1 MDAGGVGLAE
11 LVGSGWTV
19 REPST
24 ATAEGAGL
32 RLGRP
37 WTGLL
42 GSGSARACVGPVSET
57 LPGRRLNEATAPT
70 CQRCGG

>member
-1 MDAGGVGLAE
+1 MDAGAVGLAE

-24 ATAEGAGL
+24 AAAEGAGL

-42 GSGSARACVGPVSET
+42 GSGPTRASVGSVSET
-57 LPGRRLNEATAPT
+57 RPGRRRDEATAPT
-70 CQRCGG
+70 CQRPGG